1 MTSMRCHDGLAKRYS
16 THTHA
21 HMETELLAQLDAADI
36 ARMDDP
42 NYSCAAATSA
52 EVIDAGLNRYINV
65 LPCTHR
71 G

>member
-1 MTSMRCHDGLAKRYS
+1 
-16 THTHA
+16 
-21 HMETELLAQLDAADI
+21 METELLAQLDAADI